1 MGDGVDEILQQWARA
16 RPDLDA
22 TPMRVFGRLS
32 RASRLADSRLQ
43 RSFSQHDLDAA
54 SFDVLATLR
63 RSGPPYRL
71 TPTQLQRSSMV
82 TSSAIAQR
90 LNRLESRG
98 LVIREPNAEDGR
110 VIDVGL
116 TDEGLQLIEEALPDH
131 LENERQL
138 LARLTTSQRKQ
149 LASLLSQLFDSMEDG

>member
-1 MGDGVDEILQQWARA
+1 MGDGVDEILQQWADA
-16 RPDLDA
+16 RPDLD
-22 TPMRVFGRLS
+22 TSPMGVFGRLS
-32 RASRLADSRLQ
+32 RAARLADACLQ

-63 RSGPPYRL
+63 RSGPPFRL

-116 TDEGLQLIEEALPDH
+116 TDEGFQLIEESLPDH
-131 LENERQL
+131 LRNERQL
-138 LARLTTSQRKQ
+138 LARLSISQRKE
-149 LASLLSQLFDSMEDG
+149 LASLLSQLFNSMENG

>member
-1 MGDGVDEILQQWARA
+1 
-16 RPDLDA
+16 
-22 TPMRVFGRLS
+22 
-32 RASRLADSRLQ
+32 
-43 RSFSQHDLDAA
+43 
-54 SFDVLATLR
+54 
-63 RSGPPYRL
+63 
-71 TPTQLQRSSMV
+71 MV

-116 TDEGLQLIEEALPDH
+116 TDEGFQLIEESLPDH
-131 LENERQL
+131 LRNERQL
-138 LARLTTSQRKQ
+138 LARLSISQRKE

>member
-1 MGDGVDEILQQWARA
+1 MGDGVDEILQQWADA
-16 RPDLDA
+16 FPDLD
-22 TPMRVFGRLS
+22 TSPMGVFGRLS
-32 RASRLADSRLQ
+32 RASQLADARLH
-43 RSFSQHDLDAA
+43 RSFSQHNLDAA

-63 RSGPPYRL
+63 RSGPPFRL
-71 TPTQLQRSSMV
+71 TPTQLRRSSMV

-116 TDEGLQLIEEALPDH
+116 TGEGLQLIEDSLPDH
-131 LENERQL
+131 LRNECQL
-138 LARLTTSQRKQ
+138 LARLSIGQRKE